1 MNYTRY
7 NFIIA
12 LLIGLFC
19 LASCGSDSSSE
30 NSIVSTENTGELS
43 SSEAFLSSSSIISD
57 NPQEIS
63 SSSEDTEKTLEE
75 LLGPCEDLGM
85 YETRQWTDGKGKF
98 YTCYRGEWTEGI
110 LAVEGPEWG
119 NLSMGEES
127 SSSSALAESSSSDE
141 SVETSSS
148 ELPVVSSS
156 SKSLNGVV
164 WYVVGDSFSAG
175 DFEGLDPQ
183 PTIKEGLYAGKLPV
197 YSYLIGNRTGCDV
210 RNIAAGGTTICYY
223 DTYGFTKP
231 ENGIMYR
238 TDFSDA
244 DIITIYYGINDSH
257 NRIPIGNIDDMD
269 PTTFYG
275 AFNVALDYLT
285 KNYPKAKI
293 GIIVSNG
300 CDTEDYPEATEQVAI
315 KWGLPYLDLDGGV
328 NGITMLR
335 SSSRNPTPDE
345 EKTEILKQQWVH
357 EHNWHPNEYAHEL
370 ESHFIEEWLL
380 TLL

>member
-1 MNYTRY
+1 MNFTRHSA
-7 NFIIA
+7 IVA
-12 LLIGLFC
+12 LAIGIFC
-19 LASCGSDSSSE
+19 LTSCGDNSSSE
-30 NSIVSTENTGELS
+30 SSIVSVKDTGVHS
-43 SSEAFLSSSSIISD
+43 SSEEFLL
-57 NPQEIS
+57 

-98 YTCYRGEWTEGI
+98 YTCYRGEWTEGV

-119 NLSMGEES
+119 NLPMGEELNS
-127 SSSSALAESSSSDE
+127 SIESSSSDE

-148 ELPVVSSS
+148 ELPAVSSS

-175 DFEGLDPQ
+175 DFEGLDPK
-183 PTIKEGLYAGKLPV
+183 PTIQEGPYAGKPPV

-210 RNIAAGGTTICYY
+210 RNISAGGTTICYY

-238 TDFSDA
+238 TNFSDA

-257 NRIPIGNIDDMD
+257 NLIPIGNIDDMD

-300 CDTEDYPEATEQVAI
+300 CDTEDYPEATEQIAI

-335 SSSRNPTPDE
+335 SSSRNPTPDA

>member
-1 MNYTRY
+1 MNLAERITLVVWAV
-7 NFIIA
+7 IA
-12 LLIGLFC
+12 LCAI
-19 LASCGSDSSSE
+19 SCSDETSGSGSA
-30 NSIVSTENTGELS
+30 VSAEILS
-43 SSEAFLSSSSIISD
+43 SSEDADWSSSSS
-57 NPQEIS
+57 
-63 SSSEDTEKTLEE
+63 
-75 LLGPCEDLGM
+75 
-85 YETRQWTDGKGKF
+85 
-98 YTCYRGEWTEGI
+98 
-110 LAVEGPEWG
+110 A
-119 NLSMGEES
+119 EES
-127 SSSSALAESSSSDE
+127 SSSVERSSSGEHVESSGSSEFVESSSSAESSSSE
-141 SVETSSS
+141 S
-148 ELPVVSSS
+148 PVASSS
-156 SKSLNGVV
+156 SKSLEGVV

-175 DFEGLDPQ
+175 DFEGLDPK
-183 PTIKEGLYAGKLPV
+183 PTIKEGKYAGKPPV

-210 RNIAAGGTTICYY
+210 RNISAGGTTICYY

-257 NRIPIGNIDDMD
+257 NQIPIGNIDDMD

-285 KNYPKAKI
+285 KNYPKTKI

-300 CDTEDYPEATEQVAI
+300 CDTEDYPEATEQIAI

-328 NGITMLR
+328 NG
-335 SSSRNPTPDE
+335 SSRNPTPDA
-345 EKTEILKQQWVH
+345 EKKEILKQQWVH

>member
-1 MNYTRY
+1 MRLNA
-7 NFIIA
+7 IAA
-12 LLIGLFC
+12 LLIVSFC
-19 LASCGSDSSSE
+19 LVSCGDNTSSAEFLYSSSE
-30 NSIVSTENTGELS
+30 VSVRPQEVSS
-43 SSEAFLSSSSIISD
+43 SSEAFGLGRSSSVEMSSSSVESSCSGKLVVSSSIS
-57 NPQEIS
+57 ESVKS
-63 SSSEDTEKTLEE
+63 SSS
-75 LLGPCEDLGM
+75 
-85 YETRQWTDGKGKF
+85 
-98 YTCYRGEWTEGI
+98 
-110 LAVEGPEWG
+110 A
-119 NLSMGEES
+119 ES
-127 SSSSALAESSSSDE
+127 SSSSELVKSSSSAE
-141 SVETSSS
+141 SSSS

-156 SKSLNGVV
+156 SKSLEGVV
-164 WYVVGDSFSAG
+164 WYVVGDSFSSG
-175 DFEGLDPQ
+175 DFEGLDPK
-183 PTIKEGLYAGKLPV
+183 PTIKEGKYAGKSPV

-257 NRIPIGNIDDMD
+257 NYIPIGDIDDMD

-275 AFNVALDYLT
+275 AFNVALDYLM
-285 KNYPKAKI
+285 KNYPNAKI

-300 CDTEDYPEATEQVAI
+300 CTTADYPEATEQIAI
-315 KWGLPYLDLDGGV
+315 KWKLPYLDLDGGV

-345 EKTEILKQQWVH
+345 EKKEILKRQWVH

>member
-1 MNYTRY
+1 MSFKRFNA
-7 NFIIA
+7 IA
-12 LLIGLFC
+12 AFVIGVSC
-19 LASCGSDSSSE
+19 LVSCGDNSSSAE
-30 NSIVSTENTGELS
+30 
-43 SSEAFLSSSSIISD
+43 FW
-57 NPQEIS
+57 S
-63 SSSEDTEKTLEE
+63 SSSEVPDWNSVSSV
-75 LLGPCEDLGM
+75 D
-85 YETRQWTDGKGKF
+85 
-98 YTCYRGEWTEGI
+98 
-110 LAVEGPEWG
+110 
-119 NLSMGEES
+119 ES
-127 SSSSALAESSSSDE
+127 CSSREFVVSSSSDE
-141 SVETSSS
+141 LVKSSSSVEPDSSGEHVESSNSVYSSSFVESSSSVRVESSCSVESSSS
-148 ELPVVSSS
+148 EFMESSSSAESNSSESPAVSSS

-175 DFEGLDPQ
+175 DFEGLDPK
-183 PTIKEGLYAGKLPV
+183 PTIKEGKYAGKLPV

-257 NRIPIGNIDDMD
+257 NQIPIGNIDDMD

-300 CDTEDYPEATEQVAI
+300 CDTEDYPEATEQIAI

-335 SSSRNPTPDE
+335 SSSRNPTPDA
-345 EKTEILKQQWVH
+345 EKKEILKQQWVH

>member
-1 MNYTRY
+1 MNYTRH

-12 LLIGLFC
+12 LIIGIFC
-19 LASCGSDSSSE
+19 LTSCSDNSSGE
-30 NSIVSTENTGELS
+30 GSIVSTKDADELS
-43 SSEAFLSSSSIISD
+43 SSEIFLSSSCAASEI
-57 NPQEIS
+57 PQEIS
-63 SSSEDTEKTLEE
+63 SSSEDAD
-75 LLGPCEDLGM
+75 C
-85 YETRQWTDGKGKF
+85 
-98 YTCYRGEWTEGI
+98 
-110 LAVEGPEWG
+110 G
-119 NLSMGEES
+119 NLSSAEES
-127 SSSSALAESSSSDE
+127 SSSSEPIEPISSSESVDSVESSSSE
-141 SVETSSS
+141 KPVETSSS
-148 ELPVVSSS
+148 ESPVKSSS

-175 DFEGLDPQ
+175 DFEGLDPK
-183 PTIKEGLYAGKLPV
+183 PTIQEGPYAGKPPV

-210 RNIAAGGTTICYY
+210 RNISAGGTTICYY

-257 NRIPIGNIDDMD
+257 NHIPIGNIDDMD

-293 GIIVSNG
+293 GIIISNG
-300 CDTEDYPEATEQVAI
+300 CDSEDYPEATEQIAI

-335 SSSRNPTPDE
+335 SSSRNPTSDE
-345 EKTEILKQQWVH
+345 EKKEILKQQWVH

>member
-1 MNYTRY
+1 MSVNV
-7 NFIIA
+7 FILKKLDRFTKKGIYVRQNPSELFGKEKKYMRLNAIAA
-12 LLIGLFC
+12 LLIFSFC
-19 LASCGSDSSSE
+19 LVSCGDNSSSA
-30 NSIVSTENTGELS
+30 VFLYS
-43 SSEAFLSSSSIISD
+43 SSEAFDLGLSSSVEMSCSSM
-57 NPQEIS
+57 EYS
-63 SSSEDTEKTLEE
+63 SSSEPIVSSSFNES
-75 LLGPCEDLGM
+75 
-85 YETRQWTDGKGKF
+85 
-98 YTCYRGEWTEGI
+98 
-110 LAVEGPEWG
+110 A
-119 NLSMGEES
+119 NSSSSAES
-127 SSSSALAESSSSDE
+127 SSSSELVESCSSAES
-141 SVETSSS
+141 SSS

-175 DFEGLDPQ
+175 DFEGLDPE
-183 PTIKEGLYAGKLPV
+183 PTIKEGKYAGKPPV

-210 RNIAAGGTTICYY
+210 RNISAGGTTICYY

-257 NRIPIGNIDDMD
+257 NYIPIGDIDDMV

-300 CDTEDYPEATEQVAI
+300 CTTADYPEATEQIAI
-315 KWGLPYLDLDGGV
+315 KWKLPYLDLDGGV

-335 SSSRNPTPDE
+335 SSSMNSKATSSRNG
-345 EKTEILKQQWVH
+345 
-357 EHNWHPNEYAHEL
+357 
-370 ESHFIEEWLL
+370 F
-380 TLL
+380 

>member
-1 MNYTRY
+1 MNFTRHCA
-7 NFIIA
+7 IVA
-12 LLIGLFC
+12 LAIGIFC

-30 NSIVSTENTGELS
+30 NSIASTENTGELS

-127 SSSSALAESSSSDE
+127 SSSIESSSSDE

-148 ELPVVSSS
+148 ETPVESSS

-175 DFEGLDPQ
+175 DFEGLDPK
-183 PTIKEGLYAGKLPV
+183 PTIQEGPYAGKLPV

-210 RNIAAGGTTICYY
+210 RNISAGGTTICYY

-335 SSSRNPTPDE
+335 SSSRNPTPDA

>member
-1 MNYTRY
+1 MNFTRH
-7 NFIIA
+7 IA
-12 LLIGLFC
+12 IVALAIGLFC
-19 LASCGSDSSSE
+19 LASCGDDSSGEGTVASGEDTGAISSSE
-30 NSIVSTENTGELS
+30 E
-43 SSEAFLSSSSIISD
+43 FLSSSSSI
-57 NPQEIS
+57 
-63 SSSEDTEKTLEE
+63 
-75 LLGPCEDLGM
+75 
-85 YETRQWTDGKGKF
+85 
-98 YTCYRGEWTEGI
+98 
-110 LAVEGPEWG
+110 
-119 NLSMGEES
+119 ES
-127 SSSSALAESSSSDE
+127 SSSSEFVEPIELSSSGESVESCSSAFVESSSSIE
-141 SVETSSS
+141 SSSS
-148 ELPVVSSS
+148 ESPAESSS
-156 SKSLNGVV
+156 SKSLEGVV

-175 DFEGLDPQ
+175 DFEGLDPK
-183 PTIKEGLYAGKLPV
+183 PTIQEGPYAGKPPV

-210 RNIAAGGTTICYY
+210 RNISAGGTTICYY

-231 ENGIMYR
+231 GNGMMYT

-257 NRIPIGNIDDMD
+257 NKISIGNIDDMD

-300 CDTEDYPEATEQVAI
+300 CDTEDYPEATEQIAI

-345 EKTEILKQQWVH
+345 EKKEILKQQWVH

>member
-1 MNYTRY
+1 MHLYTECLIQSKLARGKMNYTRY

-19 LASCGSDSSSE
+19 MASCGSDSSSE
-30 NSIVSTENTGELS
+30 NSIASIKDEGEISSSEEFLLS
-43 SSEAFLSSSSIISD
+43 SSEDSNWGSSSS
-57 NPQEIS
+57 
-63 SSSEDTEKTLEE
+63 
-75 LLGPCEDLGM
+75 
-85 YETRQWTDGKGKF
+85 
-98 YTCYRGEWTEGI
+98 
-110 LAVEGPEWG
+110 V
-119 NLSMGEES
+119 EES
-127 SSSSALAESSSSDE
+127 SSSIEPGISSELVESSSSELDE
-141 SVETSSS
+141 SSSSS
-148 ELPVVSSS
+148 ETPVESSS

-175 DFEGLDPQ
+175 DFEGLDPK
-183 PTIKEGLYAGKLPV
+183 PTIQEGPYAGKPPV

-300 CDTEDYPEATEQVAI
+300 CDTEDYPEATEQVAV

-335 SSSRNPTPDE
+335 SSSRNPTPDA

>member
-1 MNYTRY
+1 MHLYTESLIQSKLARGKMNYTRY

-19 LASCGSDSSSE
+19 LASCGSDSSSSSVE
-30 NSIVSTENTGELS
+30 PIEPSS
-43 SSEAFLSSSSIISD
+43 SSELVESSSIISD
-57 NPQEIS
+57 NPQEFSSSSANEPVES
-63 SSSEDTEKTLEE
+63 SSSELDVSSSSSE
-75 LLGPCEDLGM
+75 L
-85 YETRQWTDGKGKF
+85 
-98 YTCYRGEWTEGI
+98 
-110 LAVEGPEWG
+110 V
-119 NLSMGEES
+119 ES
-127 SSSSALAESSSSDE
+127 SSSELDVSSSSSE
-141 SVETSSS
+141 TPVE
-148 ELPVVSSS
+148 SSS

-175 DFEGLDPQ
+175 DFEGLDPK

-300 CDTEDYPEATEQVAI
+300 CDTEDYPEATEQIAI

>member
-1 MNYTRY
+1 MSFMRLSA
-7 NFIIA
+7 IAA
-12 LLIGLFC
+12 LLIGSFC
-19 LASCGSDSSSE
+19 WVSCGDNSSSAE
-30 NSIVSTENTGELS
+30 FLSLSSVADNPQDASS
-43 SSEAFLSSSSIISD
+43 SSEAFGWGRSSSVEMSC
-57 NPQEIS
+57 S
-63 SSSEDTEKTLEE
+63 S
-75 LLGPCEDLGM
+75 
-85 YETRQWTDGKGKF
+85 
-98 YTCYRGEWTEGI
+98 
-110 LAVEGPEWG
+110 
-119 NLSMGEES
+119 
-127 SSSSALAESSSSDE
+127 AESSSSGE
-141 SVETSSS
+141 FAASSSSAELSSSS
-148 ELPVVSSS
+148 ELVKLSSSAESCSSESPVASSS
-156 SKSLNGVV
+156 SKSLDGVV
-164 WYVVGDSFSAG
+164 WYVVGDSFSSG
-175 DFEGLDPQ
+175 DFEGLDPK
-183 PTIKEGLYAGKLPV
+183 PTIKEGKYAGKSPV

-257 NRIPIGNIDDMD
+257 NYIPIGDIDDMD

-300 CDTEDYPEATEQVAI
+300 CTTADYPEATEQIAI
-315 KWGLPYLDLDGGV
+315 KWKLPYLDLDGGV

-335 SSSRNPTPDE
+335 SSSRNPTPDA
-345 EKTEILKQQWVH
+345 EKKEILKQQWVH